1 MKKVLAILLALV
13 LVLAFSVPVMASV
26 TEVEMIGSDEN
37 AYVPIVKAK
46 WETSDSWCSSD
57 DDTTKSGTQV
67 LPIVPQG
74 EKTVYFW
81 AVVTDRPLLDIKHV
95 WAEIYHPDET
105 LKVQIELEQIYCT
118 PWGEDNWLAAADCLE
133 YADLAGLVKYGLTNL
148 DGDDIDFGDVYT
160 ELFKGEAKMYK
171 GSLTFVH
178 GQPGGFYSVEV
189 YAQDQDST
197 SVRLVNCF
205 EYVRTVCIEQDFT
218 TVDFG
223 KLKIDE
229 VQKVSGDEDMTTD
242 NKPTLKNGGNIDTT
256 VSVHFSE
263 MYYVDTAGVVTD
275 VELEVVEF
283 DARLGELTTVDPILP
298 CDITPIGDIPICNTW
313 ELDLSI
319 HPIKLAQDEAGV
331 NLVGIYRGTITITGE
346 DNGSPTPGTPC
357 PPLPMMP

>member
-1 MKKVLAILLALV
+1 MKKALGILLALV

-46 WETSDSWCSSD
+46 WETSDSWCSAD
-57 DDTTKSGTQV
+57 DDPTKSGTQV
-67 LPIVPQG
+67 NPNVPQG
-74 EKTVYFW
+74 NVTAYFW
-81 AVVTDRPLLDIKHV
+81 AVVTDKPLADIKHV
-95 WAEIYHPDET
+95 WAEIYHPDGT
-105 LKVQIELEQIYCT
+105 LKVQIELEQMYCT
-118 PWGEDNWLAAADCLE
+118 PWTEANWLQAAECLG
-133 YADLAGLVKYGLTNL
+133 YADEADLVTYGSTNL
-148 DGDDIDFGDVYT
+148 DGDAIDFDDVYT
-160 ELFKGEAKMYK
+160 ELFKGEAKMYR
-171 GSLTFVH
+171 GELTLEH

-205 EYVRTVCIEQDFT
+205 EYVRMVCIEQDFT

-229 VQKVSGDEDMTTD
+229 IQKVSGDEDMTTL
-242 NKPTLKNGGNIDTT
+242 NKPTLKNGGNADTT

-263 MYYVDTAGVVTD
+263 MYYVDTAGVLTD
-275 VELEVVEF
+275 VELEVVTF
-283 DARLGELTTVDPILP
+283 DARLGALLTVDPIDP
-298 CDITPIGDIPICNTW
+298 CVPTVIGDIPICNTW